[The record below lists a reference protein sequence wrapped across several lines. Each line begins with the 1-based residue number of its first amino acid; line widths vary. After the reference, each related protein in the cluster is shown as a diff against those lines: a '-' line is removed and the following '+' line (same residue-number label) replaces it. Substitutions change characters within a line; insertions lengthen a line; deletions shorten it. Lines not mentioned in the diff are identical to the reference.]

1 MKFTSMILAAGLLA
15 APVVAFAQTSPQT
28 ASSPG
33 KESTQSPTEKMQP
46 PGNVRAKPA
55 ADSTSTMRMKKSRHH
70 MAKRRSHHMT
80 TGSKPTAVPLNSTS
94 GTGKKP

>member
-15 APVVAFAQTSPQT
+15 VPVVAFAQASPQT

-33 KESTQSPTEKMQP
+33 KESTPAPTEKVQP
-46 PGNVRAKPA
+46 PGNLRAKPT
-55 ADSTSTMRMKKSRHH
+55 ADSTSTMKMKKSRH
-70 MAKRRSHHMT
+70 MAKHKSHMT